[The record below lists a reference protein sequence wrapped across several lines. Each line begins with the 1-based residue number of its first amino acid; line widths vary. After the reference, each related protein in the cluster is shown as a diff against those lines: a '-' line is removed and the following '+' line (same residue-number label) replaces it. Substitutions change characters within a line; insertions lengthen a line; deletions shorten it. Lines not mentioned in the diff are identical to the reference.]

1 MAARNHTPILFVDI
15 DGVLNPFT
23 GPCPQ
28 GFVEID
34 LLPDDEE
41 PIRIC
46 AAHADWLAELS
57 ELFELMWATTWNEEE
72 RRWLKTVLDYPDFVA
87 AASMP
92 PRPFAPE
99 RKVDSI
105 RELASNRCVAW
116 IDDLI
121 TDKARAWAAGRRE
134 PTLLL
139 KTNPS
144 VGMTRK
150 HIDELIKWASRL
162 QDF

>member
-1 MAARNHTPILFVDI
+1 MEN
-15 DGVLNPFT
+15 N
-23 GPCPQ
+23 
-28 GFVEID
+28 

-41 PIRIC
+41 PVRIC

-57 ELFELMWATTWNEEE
+57 ESFNLMWATAWNKEE
-72 RRWLKTVLDYPDFVA
+72 RRLLKTVLDYPNFVA

-92 PRPFAPE
+92 PKPFRPE

-105 RELASNRCVAW
+105 KDLALNRSAAW
-116 IDDLI
+116 IDDMI
-121 TDKARAWAAGRRE
+121 TDEARAWASSRRE

-139 KTNPS
+139 EADPS
-144 VGMTRK
+144 VGVTRRQV
-150 HIDELIKWASRL
+150 DELIEWASRL